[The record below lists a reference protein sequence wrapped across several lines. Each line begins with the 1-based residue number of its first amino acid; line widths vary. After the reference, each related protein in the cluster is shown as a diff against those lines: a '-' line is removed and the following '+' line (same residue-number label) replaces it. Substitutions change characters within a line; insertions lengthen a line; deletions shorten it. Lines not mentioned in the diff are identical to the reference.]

1 MQLVYYVL
9 PYPLCWLFIP
19 AEVRFALRQLS
30 HQCKGSALRSG
41 DHRSATNLQFSILV
55 FNLCPPSTPPL
66 AVMLVRSFL
75 SLYEEIYFL
84 FFIFFFP
91 FLFLQFRF
99 QELKFLRKPE
109 VL

>member
-1 MQLVYYVL
+1 M
-9 PYPLCWLFIP
+9 
-19 AEVRFALRQLS
+19 RFALRQLS

-84 FFIFFFP
+84 FFIFFSFSFP
-91 FLFLQFRF
+91 TIQIPGT
-99 QELKFLRKPE
+99 EISKKT
-109 VL
+109 